1 MPHSHHEL
9 PESILKFMS
18 KFNNNDLT
26 ILQTLHE
33 LGENKWGTNL
43 KNWIPAV
50 LDIWHTAFSEL
61 HITSER
67 TYSAINDNEL
77 LEYVVFG
84 SITGV
89 HTGPLQITGDGF
101 DPLPASGLRV
111 KIDMSAIFTVKDDLI
126 YRYFPQINWFAM
138 LAETNLL
145 KFVVNEKNQ
154 ILDYIVSIERAGHFK
169 K

>member
-1 MPHSHHEL
+1 
-9 PESILKFMS
+9 
-18 KFNNNDLT
+18 
-26 ILQTLHE
+26 
-33 LGENKWGTNL
+33 
-43 KNWIPAV
+43 
-50 LDIWHTAFSEL
+50 
-61 HITSER
+61 
-67 TYSAINDNEL
+67 
-77 LEYVVFG
+77 
-84 SITGV
+84 ITGV
-89 HTGPLQITGDGF
+89 HTGPLQIAGDGF

-111 KIDMSAIFTVKDDLI
+111 KIDMSVIFTVKDDLI